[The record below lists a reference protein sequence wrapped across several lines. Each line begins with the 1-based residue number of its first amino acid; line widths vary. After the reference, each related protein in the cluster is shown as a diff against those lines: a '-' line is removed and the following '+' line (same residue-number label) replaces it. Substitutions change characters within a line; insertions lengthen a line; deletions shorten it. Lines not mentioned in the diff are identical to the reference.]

1 VREGATVTSAVSTR
15 HAGLEALLETIAGS
29 RSGEPP
35 VLADLRRR
43 GREAFAAK
51 GLPTP
56 RDEDWRFTNLR
67 PVTGVDWAT
76 AEPTVTAEVR
86 SAVAA
91 RSFEPATR
99 VVFVNGGIVPE
110 LGRSSALP
118 AGASV
123 TSLAELA
130 AERPELLRT
139 HLGALAD
146 PERSPLAALNAAGF
160 VDGAAVILPRGAVVE
175 GPIHLVFA
183 ASPDGR
189 PTAAFPRVLVI
200 AGDGAQATLVE
211 SYLGVPGRTLTAPV
225 TEIVLGDGAVVD
237 HYRIQEESLDAYHL
251 AVQAV
256 RQGRASAFSSHA
268 VNLGAEL
275 ARNDVAAELLGEGAD
290 CVLNGLYVVG
300 GTQHVDTS
308 MRVRH
313 AVPHCTSHELYKGI
327 LDGGAHGVFTGRIVV
342 DPGAQKTD
350 AKQTNRNLLLSPTAL
365 ANSNPQLEI
374 FADDVKCTHGSTIG
388 RLDEDAVFY
397 LRSRGLDRAAA
408 ESLLTWAFA
417 SDIVGRIKVE
427 PVRSALE
434 EFLVER
440 LPQGELV
447 REAF

>member
-1 VREGATVTSAVSTR
+1 MKDVAVAR
-15 HAGLEALLETIAGS
+15 QAGLDRLVASLAGT
-29 RSGEPP
+29 RSGEPM
-35 VLADLRRR
+35 VLGALRRR
-43 GREAFAAK
+43 GLEAYAAN

-56 RDEDWRFTNLR
+56 RHEDWRFTNLR
-67 PVTGVDWAT
+67 PVVTTEWTTAGPMVDGAT
-76 AEPTVTAEVR
+76 RA
-86 SAVAA
+86 AVAA
-91 RSFEPATR
+91 RSFEPAHR
-99 VVFVNGGIVPE
+99 LVFVNGRLVSE
-110 LGRSSALP
+110 LGSSNGLP
-118 AGASV
+118 SGVIV
-123 TSLAELA
+123 TSLASLA
-130 AERPELLRT
+130 AERPELVRS
-139 HLGALAD
+139 HLGALAA
-146 PERSPLAALNAAGF
+146 PETSPIGALNAAGF
-160 VDGAAVILPRGAVVE
+160 VDGAAVVLPRGAVVE
-175 GPIHLVFA
+175 APIHLVFVT
-183 ASPDGR
+183 SPNDHLV
-189 PTAAFPRVLVI
+189 AAFPRVLVV
-200 AGDGAQATLVE
+200 AGESSQATVVE
-211 SYLGVPGRTLTAPV
+211 SYLGTAGRALTAPV
-225 TEIVLGDGAVVD
+225 TEIILADGAIVD
-237 HYRIQEESLDAYHL
+237 HYRIQEESRQASHV

-256 RQGRASAFSSHA
+256 RQGRASSFSSHA
-268 VNLGAEL
+268 VTLGAGL
-275 ARNDVAAELLGEGAD
+275 ARTDVGAELLGEGAD
-290 CVLNGLYVVG
+290 CVLNGLYVVD

-417 SDIVGRIKVE
+417 SDIVGRVKVE
-427 PVRSALE
+427 PVRRVLE
-434 EFLVER
+434 EFLIER